1 MIRLKCPYSY
11 TFHIN
16 IYIVNYMLVCVV
28 ACISFSCTKATRNG
42 LIMLT
47 GCTMPFVDLG
57 KKLLEAAKLGQ
68 IETVQ
73 FLLLNGALFTTD
85 WVRVC

>member
-1 MIRLKCPYSY
+1 M
-11 TFHIN
+11 FA
-16 IYIVNYMLVCVV
+16 CVV
-28 ACISFSCTKATRNG
+28 TYISFSCTKTSRNG
-42 LIMLT
+42 LMMLT

-85 WVRVC
+85 WVNFESVDSLVLLLVEMHQ